1 MSDLKED
8 NPESFKNPLNSN
20 SISAIINNQSLL
32 DDSQILYE
40 NKSLLLFVNNEES
53 KKSPNKKQAHTRKRA
68 VEKLYDV

>member
-40 NKSLLLFVNNEES
+40 NKSLL
-53 KKSPNKKQAHTRKRA
+53 
-68 VEKLYDV
+68 